1 MYQLVEKAYKY
12 RFYPTKTQKET
23 LEKTFGCTRMV
34 YNHFLDL
41 RSKTY
46 KEEKKSINYNDTSKF
61 LTSLKIKN
69 PWLKEISSVCL
80 QQSLRHLDRAFTSFF
95 KKKSKYPNFKK
106 KRNRQS
112 AKYMK
117 TSFTYKDGQIMLAKM
132 NKPLNIRWSRK
143 LKTDPT
149 SLTITKETDNTY
161 YVSIIVKEK
170 IEPLDFKKKKIGI
183 DLGII
188 DTITDSDGNNIKNP
202 KLLNKALKKL
212 KLRQKS
218 LSRKLKKSQN
228 RIKARKKLAKLHL
241 YIKNKRLDFL
251 HKLSWQ
257 LVNENQVIAAERLN
271 IKNMLKN
278 RHLAKSIS
286 DVSWKQLI
294 TFLEYKSK
302 WYKRIFFQVDPFFP
316 SSKTCNSCGH
326 KLNKLPL
333 SIRKWKCPN
342 CNIVNNRDENA
353 AKNVLDEA
361 IKEIKE
367 EYRGTLGNVSLW
379 SLCKTFL
386 EDSKK
391 AINCEAGT

>member
-1 MYQLVEKAYKY
+1 MSQLVEKAYKY
-12 RFYPTKTQKET
+12 RFYPTKFQKEI
-23 LEKTFGCTRMV
+23 LEKTFGCSRKV

-46 KEEKKSINYNDTSKF
+46 KDEKKSINYNDTSKI
-61 LTSLKIKN
+61 LTTLKIKY
-69 PWLKEISSVCL
+69 PWLKEVSSVCL
-80 QQSLRHLDRAFTSFF
+80 QQSLRHLDRAFSSFF
-95 KKKSKYPNFKK
+95 KKKSKYPKFKK

-117 TSFTYKDGQIMLAKM
+117 TSFIYEDDKITLAKM
-132 NKPLNIRWSRK
+132 KEPLNVRWSRK
-143 LKTDPT
+143 FKSSPT
-149 SLTITKETDNTY
+149 SLTITKETDDTY
-161 YVSIIVKEK
+161 YISIIVKEEIK
-170 IEPLDFKKKKIGI
+170 SLDFKKKKIGI

-188 DTITDSDGNNIKNP
+188 DTITDSEGNNIKNP
-202 KLLNKALKKL
+202 KFLNKALKKL
-212 KLRQKS
+212 KQRQKS

-228 RIKARKKLAKLHL
+228 RIKARKKLAKLHQ

-326 KLNKLPL
+326 KLSKLPL
-333 SIRKWKCPN
+333 SIRKWNCPN

-379 SLCKTFL
+379 SL
-386 EDSKK
+386 
-391 AINCEAGT
+391 